1 MSIQAIFRPALP
13 EGWYYP
19 DSTMAQS
26 LYAELQRELPPGHL
40 PVGCEVETFAWRRGA
55 TDDVLFRHTREPQ
68 KFTMIHLTWL
78 GRTEINAKHPTVGFD
93 GTLEGFVAEEEI
105 LYGLKPKPD
114 I

>member
-1 MSIQAIFRPALP
+1 
-13 EGWYYP
+13 
-19 DSTMAQS
+19 
-26 LYAELQRELPPGHL
+26 
-40 PVGCEVETFAWRRGA
+40 
-55 TDDVLFRHTREPQ
+55 
-68 KFTMIHLTWL
+68 MIHLTWL